1 MFTRKISG
9 FVLMWGLT
17 RSSLLRSQI
26 FYVYRPR
33 PPVFRY
39 VPIVRGSGPC
49 ARGAWGGER
58 GDHSLGPRDPLSRT
72 LSSAERGKDTSAAGW
87 GAWPAGY
94 GLCSRCSGRVW
105 GTAVWPGSGRVR
117 RRGRARRGYKRPRA
131 PLRVWRARIRVLQN
145 PQGMAICWLAK
156 LYCWLSFS
164 WRSCWFVEHARAH
177 GPRPLRGTTPRRPLP
192 QLGPGTQAAAE
203 LPSAA
208 RSALGHSCV
217 GRSLPARGP
226 GSPSSSARLPP
237 SSKMYF
243 GSFKCSRTATARRW
257 RSRPPAKP

>member
-1 MFTRKISG
+1 MPTKSRP
-9 FVLMWGLT
+9 LAL
-17 RSSLLRSQI
+17 LLRSITPLGGQN
-26 FYVYRPR
+26 YQTPNLNS
-33 PPVFRY
+33 PLCDM
-39 VPIVRGSGPC
+39 PC
-49 ARGAWGGER
+49 WRCSCSLSPGI
-58 GDHSLGPRDPLSRT
+58 HSLGPRDPLSRT

-117 RRGRARRGYKRPRA
+117 RRTRARRGYKRPRA

-145 PQGMAICWLAK
+145 QQGMAICWLAK

-192 QLGPGTQAAAE
+192 QLGPGT
-203 LPSAA
+203 
-208 RSALGHSCV
+208 
-217 GRSLPARGP
+217 
-226 GSPSSSARLPP
+226 
-237 SSKMYF
+237 SK
-243 GSFKCSRTATARRW
+243 
-257 RSRPPAKP
+257 PPAHQLSADWCC